1 MLIRCGL
8 LIDGVSTEPKRRASI
23 RVEGANIATVG
34 EDLAPAP
41 GEPVLDL
48 GGYTVVPGFV
58 DCHDH
63 LGFDAGE
70 PKDRLTAEPNEW
82 VMAKM
87 VARARWALE
96 AGVTTLRD
104 MGEKNHVDLLARRA
118 IAEGLFPGPRLLVA
132 GRSMTMTGGTQSW
145 FEGTEVDGPEE
156 IRKHVRRE
164 VKAGVDVLKMFA
176 TGSAATLRVDM
187 QLPCFTKAEMTVAAE
202 EAHRAGR
209 RLGVHAHSPIAARW
223 AVEAG
228 ADTIEH
234 GVFLDEEVLALMAE
248 RRVPLILTSGYFQA
262 AAARTDVP
270 EYMRDRS
277 KAALDRY
284 LETMAAARRL
294 GVPVAVGTD
303 ENHGRIDME
312 LAFMVKAG
320 YTPLEAL
327 RAATA
332 AGAAACGL
340 ADRTGAI
347 RPGLAADLVA
357 LAENPLERVEAVA
370 RVVLVMKD
378 GVTYVDRTRSAG
390 Q

>member
-8 LIDGVSTEPKRRASI
+8 LIDGVSTEARRRASI
-23 RVEGANIATVG
+23 RVEGATITAVG
-34 EDLAPAP
+34 TDLEAAP
-41 GEPVLDL
+41 GEPLVDL
-48 GGYTVVPGFV
+48 GACTVLPGFI

-70 PKDRLTAEPNEW
+70 PKAQLTAEPNEW

-104 MGEKNHVDLLARRA
+104 MGEKNHVDLLARQA

-145 FEGTEVDGPEE
+145 FEGHEVDGPEE

-187 QLPCFTKAEMTVAAE
+187 QLPCFTKADMTVAAE
-202 EAHRAGR
+202 EAHRAGK
-209 RLGVHAHSPIAARW
+209 RLGVHAHSQVAARW

-234 GVFLDEEVLALMAE
+234 GVFLDEEVLGLMAE
-248 RRVPLILTSGYFQA
+248 RQVPLILTSGYFQA
-262 AAARTDVP
+262 AAAKPGLPD
-270 EYMRDRS
+270 YMRDRS
-277 KAALDRY
+277 NAALDRY

-294 GVPVAVGTD
+294 RVPVAIGTD

-312 LAFMVKAG
+312 LGFMVKAG
-320 YTPLEAL
+320 FTPHEAL
-327 RAATA
+327 RAATIG
-332 AGAAACGL
+332 GAVACGL

-347 RPGLAADLVA
+347 TPGRAADLVA
-357 LAENPLERVEAVA
+357 LAEDPLERVEAVGS
-370 RVVLVMKD
+370 VVLVMKD
-378 GVTYVDRTRSAG
+378 GVTYVDRTRSAR